1 MQSCYCLRNGPLM
14 AQIVT
19 MEDDHISE
27 HHTKSYKISVL
38 FFRFTTLYHL
48 KTSQTQQQKQYQQDR
63 ENDKSIRA
71 GFGRHTF
78 LPENQLSLP
87 VNRTVQAIRRTM
99 SAINYHT
106 IDSLASLFLGGKG

>member
-38 FFRFTTLYHL
+38 FNRFTTLYHQ
-48 KTSQTQQQKQYQQDR
+48 KTSQTQQQKQYQEER
-63 ENDKSIRA
+63 ENNESIPA
-71 GFGRHTF
+71 GFGSHTF

-87 VNRTVQAIRRTM
+87 VNRTVQAIRRAM
-99 SAINYHT
+99 SAIHHHT
-106 IDSLASLFLGGKG
+106 IDSLATLFLGGKG